1 MRKHILNILLT
12 TTLAFSTT
20 DASAAAA
27 EPEDSS
33 AQSRLSQSRYDKLIL
48 ENVDNAMQIRGI
60 LDELP
65 FAIDEVSISA
75 ALSGDYQQL
84 NDLAGHFPTLAAF
97 LGHLNNVSD
106 VLDKFHRELADAE
119 ESKTLAEQL
128 QRDEEEKTARIK
140 EQEEADAAMAAR
152 LAAAEEADAAM
163 AAEPAAAAST
173 GVGAPEQE
181 EAEEEG
187 YVGFEQSPPS
197 AAAAAAAPAESE
209 DDDSVESEY
218 EERSTHWRSRYTRR
232 LTAWG
237 TREEHDSVASG
248 YGERPTHWRSDRRA
262 AEMRRVDNERTAEAD
277 EIFAKGFAAAEAA
290 RIKEQEEADAAA
302 ARAFHA
308 QEQEAE
314 AARIKEQEEAD
325 AAMAKALQDAP
336 DA

>member
-27 EPEDSS
+27 EPEHSI
-33 AQSRLSQSRYDKLIL
+33 AQSRLSQSRYNELVI
-48 ENVDNAMQIRGI
+48 ENADNAIKIRGI

-65 FAIDEVSISA
+65 LAIDERSISA

-84 NDLAGHFPTLAAF
+84 NDLAEYFPTLAAF
-97 LGHLNNVSD
+97 LGHLNNASD

-128 QRDEEEKTARIK
+128 QRGEEEKAARIK
-140 EQEEADAAMAAR
+140 AQEEADAAMAAR
-152 LAAAEEADAAM
+152 LAAGEKLEDADVGLP
-163 AAEPAAAAST
+163 EPAAAAAAAS
-173 GVGAPEQE
+173 AP
-181 EAEEEG
+181 AEKALPDQEEG
-187 YVGFEQSPPS
+187 YVGFEQSPTS

-209 DDDSVESEY
+209 DDDSVASEY
-218 EERSTHWRSRYTRR
+218 E
-232 LTAWG
+232 G
-237 TREEHDSVASG
+237 
-248 YGERPTHWRSDRRA
+248 RPTHWRSDRHA

-302 ARAFHA
+302 ARAFHT